1 MAYQN
6 QGSGRLHGAVNSTT
20 LPLWQDRPSYR
31 PRAALAGTVSADVC
45 VIGGGMG
52 GLSVAWH
59 GAERGLD
66 VVLLEAETVAGGASG
81 SSGGFLIAGAAP
93 FYHDTVARWGRDR
106 ASRIHAATLA
116 GQAALRRMAEAAGV
130 GDAIRV
136 EGLLRIGIDAAEA
149 QDVRAH
155 QAALAQD
162 GFPGEL
168 VEAQGLPTAVR
179 RPERAALLT
188 PHDGAMDP
196 AAVVRGIASALER
209 RGRVRIFEGTPARM
223 PIERAEVTTP
233 AGRVLADRVV
243 VAADGALAALIPAAR
258 AVRPR
263 RLQACATAPVA
274 PGHLPLPIYAR
285 GGLEYAQQTA
295 DGRIVLGGFSDLDD
309 AEPPGGSYT
318 ARRVPTE
325 PVQARL
331 TRYLREEL
339 GVFAPVTHRWAGV
352 VGYARDPLPR
362 CGRVPA
368 TDGRVLALGGYNG
381 TGNVQ
386 SFVAAR
392 IVSEILL
399 GGASAD
405 EDLYAALDA

>member
-1 MAYQN
+1 MMTAD
-6 QGSGRLHGAVNSTT
+6 SHPVISTT
-20 LPLWQDRPSYR
+20 LPLWQDQPSYR
-31 PRAALAGTVSADVC
+31 PRAPLTEDVRADVC
-45 VIGGGMG
+45 VIGGGWG
-52 GLSVAWH
+52 GLSAAWH
-59 GAERGLD
+59 CADRGLD

-93 FYHDTVARWGRDR
+93 FYHDTIARWGHDR
-106 ASRIHAATLA
+106 AARIHAATLT
-116 GQAALRRMAEAAGV
+116 GQAALVEVAEAAGARA
-130 GDAIRV
+130 AIRV
-136 EGLLRIGIDAAEA
+136 GGLLRLAIDAAEA
-149 QDVRAH
+149 DDVRAH
-155 QAALAQD
+155 HAALASD

-168 VEAQGLPTAVR
+168 VDTDQLPPAVR
-179 RPERAALLT
+179 RPGRAALLT

-196 AAVVRGIASALER
+196 VAVVRAIASALER

-223 PIERAEVTTP
+223 PIEGTAVRTP

-243 VAADGALAALIPAAR
+243 VAADGALAELVPAAR

-263 RLQACATAPVA
+263 RLQACATAPLA

-295 DGRIVLGGFSDLDD
+295 EGRIVLGGFSDLDD
-309 AEPPGGSYT
+309 ADPPGGSYT

-325 PVQARL
+325 RVQARL
-331 TRYLREEL
+331 ARYLREEL
-339 GVFAPVTHRWAGV
+339 GVDAPVTHRWAGV
-352 VGYARDPLPR
+352 VGYAEDPLPR
-362 CGRVPA
+362 CGRVPG

-392 IVSEILL
+392 IVSDIILD
-399 GGASAD
+399 GDSAD
-405 EDLYAALDA
+405 GDLYAALDA